1 MDIMNVS
8 EAVEEAI
15 IKSRKL
21 KEGIIRGHWRD
32 IVEKLSKKSE
42 PLWIKEGILYVLVE
56 DSIYLHHMSMNK
68 NKYLKKILEILKKD
82 YVKDIRFK
90 VSKVQNCD
98 YIDFIERN
106 PNEDKKEEFISEL
119 KDLSLEEKID
129 ILKKKAKERENALK
143 LKGYKKCDICGMMF
157 FGEGDSCKPCSLKN
171 IADKILEDEDD
182 NK

>member
-15 IKSRKL
+15 VKSRKL

-32 IVEKLSKKSE
+32 IVGKLSKKSE
-42 PLWIKEGILYVLVE
+42 PLWIKEGILYVVVE

-68 NKYLKKILEILKKD
+68 NKYLKRAQEILKKE

-90 VSKVQNCD
+90 VSKVQGCNYMEVMD
-98 YIDFIERN
+98 EKNDE
-106 PNEDKKEEFISEL
+106 KKEEFISEL
-119 KDLSLEEKID
+119 KDLTLEEKIEV
-129 ILKKKAKERENALK
+129 LKKRAKEREEALK

-157 FGEGDSCKPCSLKN
+157 IGEGVICKPCSLKN
-171 IADKILEDEDD
+171 VADKILEDRDD

>member
-21 KEGIIRGHWRD
+21 KEGIIRGRWRD

-68 NKYLKKILEILKKD
+68 NKYLKRILEILKKD

-98 YIDFIERN
+98 YVDFIEKN

-129 ILKKKAKERENALK
+129 ILKKKAKEREDALK

-171 IADKILEDEDD
+171 IADKILEDKDD

>member
-15 IKSRKL
+15 VKSRKL
-21 KEGIIRGHWRD
+21 KEGIIRGHWRE

-68 NKYLKKILEILKKD
+68 NKYLKRIQEILKKD

-98 YIDFIERN
+98 YIDFIEKSS
-106 PNEDKKEEFISEL
+106 NEEKKEEFISEL
-119 KDLSLEEKID
+119 KDLSLEEKIG
-129 ILKKKAKERENALK
+129 ILKKKAKEREDALR

-157 FGEGDSCKPCSLKN
+157 FGEGSSCKPCSLKN
-171 IADKILEDEDD
+171 IADKILEDGDD

>member
-15 IKSRKL
+15 VKSRKL

-32 IVEKLSKKSE
+32 IVGKLSKKSE
-42 PLWIKEGILYVLVE
+42 PLWIKEGILYVVVE

-68 NKYLKKILEILKKD
+68 NKYLKRAQEILKKE

-90 VSKVQNCD
+90 VSKVQGCNYMEVMD
-98 YIDFIERN
+98 EKNDE
-106 PNEDKKEEFISEL
+106 KKEEFISEL
-119 KDLSLEEKID
+119 KDLTLEEKIEV
-129 ILKKKAKERENALK
+129 LKKRAKEREDALIS
-143 LKGYKKCDICGMMF
+143 KGYKKCDICGMMF
-157 FGEGDSCKPCSLKN
+157 LGEGFICKPCSLKN
-171 IADKILEDEDD
+171 VADKILEDRDD

>member
-15 IKSRKL
+15 VKSRKL

-32 IVEKLSKKSE
+32 IVGKLSKKSE

-68 NKYLKKILEILKKD
+68 NKYLKKVQEILKKE

-90 VSKVQNCD
+90 VSKVQSCKYMEFMD
-98 YIDFIERN
+98 EKISE
-106 PNEDKKEEFISEL
+106 EKKEHFISEL
-119 KDLSLEEKID
+119 KDLTLEEKIEV
-129 ILKKKAKERENALK
+129 LKKRAKEREDALK

-157 FGEGDSCKPCSLKN
+157 FGEGFVCKPCSLKN
-171 IADKILEDEDD
+171 IADKILEDKDD

>member
-15 IKSRKL
+15 VKSRKL
-21 KEGIIRGHWRD
+21 KEGIVRGHWRD
-32 IVEKLSKKSE
+32 IVGKLSKKSE
-42 PLWIKEGILYVLVE
+42 PFWIKEGILYVLVE

-68 NKYLKKILEILKKD
+68 NKYLKKVQEILKKD

-90 VSKVQNCD
+90 ISKVQSCNYVEC
-98 YIDFIERN
+98 I
-106 PNEDKKEEFISEL
+106 DKKTDEEKKESFISEI
-119 KDLSLEEKID
+119 KDLTLEKKIEV
-129 ILKKKAKERENALK
+129 LKKRAKEREEALR

-157 FGEGDSCKPCSLKN
+157 FGEGDTCKPCSLKN
-171 IADKILEDEDD
+171 VADKILEDRDD

>member
-68 NKYLKKILEILKKD
+68 NKYLKRILEILKKD

-98 YIDFIERN
+98 YIDFIEKN

-129 ILKKKAKERENALK
+129 ILKKKAKEREDALK